1 MLIEFDPA
9 KDAINIAKHG
19 MSLADAARLEWD
31 SAVISMDLR
40 EDYGEDRQIAWGF
53 IDPNLC
59 VMVFVETDEA
69 CRVISLRKATNQEKT
84 KYARIFNAA

>member
-1 MLIEFDPA
+1 MLIEFDPH

-19 MSLADAARLEWD
+19 MSFADAARFEWD

-40 EDYGEDRQIAWGF
+40 EDYGEDHQVAWGF
-53 IDPNLC
+53 IDPHLC
-59 VMVFVETDEA
+59 VLVFVETDEA

-84 KYARIFNAA
+84 QYARIFNAS